1 MYILNGAVVPQFVTI
16 EYFQIGSLASN
27 IIVIWKKSS
36 HEMFFQLYEI
46 SKHGSGEWEKVRT
59 GREWSNSPSSSG
71 RVVNFCMSDIHG
83 IMLMRICLMLLS
95 SSAWFVGLCVC
106 VFTGTG
112 PAVFAVHKSYTP
124 RYTNF
129 FAAIHQA
136 QKGWTFPIQPAC
148 IHQELATKVMHTHT
162 GHGRMHTYV
171 DAPPPY
177 QSCPKKLL
185 AVQTFS
191 GGKTGLFLFPHPL
204 CRSTRKSGG
213 TAEQT
218 AGGALSLTYRH
229 DIFGNPRT
237 LWAAKP
243 LALCWRSESGEIFR
257 KLVCKISP
265 STVFFAP
272 QWPIPL
278 YPTSI
283 GQL

>member
-106 VFTGTG
+106 VSLRGRVRLCSLCTRATH
-112 PAVFAVHKSYTP
+112 PAIQISSP
-124 RYTNF
+124 RSIRPKR
-129 FAAIHQA
+129 A
-136 QKGWTFPIQPAC
+136 FPIQPAC